1 MPDSSTPHD
10 TTPHDT
16 HVKPQASDSRAST
29 SVESTPSQST
39 FQAGGKGK
47 QQQQHLKQT
56 SENAER
62 QAHPDLPAAQHRT
75 GSFTG
80 TAEEP
85 EDPSK

>member
-1 MPDSSTPHD
+1 MPQSETPQ
-10 TTPHDT
+10 T
-16 HVKPQASDSRAST
+16 HVKPQTSDSKAST

-39 FQAGGKGK
+39 FQGGAKG
-47 QQQQHLKQT
+47 QQQRQHLKENSESGQQQT
-56 SENAER
+56 
-62 QAHPDLPAAQHRT
+62 HPEVPAGQHRT